1 MSGSGTR
8 QLTALPT
15 SAMNGPP
22 IVGCA
27 GEPGVGAGGRQ
38 RDGSGRARTVAA
50 LVQQFFHVEVEQ
62 PISQIPAHRP
72 RDHLTG
78 EAISRGRVDATDFDM
93 STG

>member
-1 MSGSGTR
+1 
-8 QLTALPT
+8 
-15 SAMNGPP
+15 
-22 IVGCA
+22 
-27 GEPGVGAGGRQ
+27 
-38 RDGSGRARTVAA
+38 VAA